1 MSKNNQIII
10 LVIILL
16 LAFVFLS
23 YENFVTDTENNYK
36 HSYYLSFRNFSL
48 QSIFYPI
55 MFWRN

>member
-23 YENFVTDTENNYK
+23 YENFVTDT
-36 HSYYLSFRNFSL
+36 
-48 QSIFYPI
+48 
-55 MFWRN
+55 